1 MTARWS
7 RLAARAL
14 PVRRAELPTFL
25 LLAGVSLS
33 FNLVDGLLDVLAVA
47 RFMGNVGVDGLPLLM
62 LMEGLLFIVFSTFLT
77 LLVDRWPRTRLLLGI
92 LVTYGLLLV
101 GIRALIAWGGLP
113 FAAYSLLYILRF
125 LMSNLLLLIVAA
137 MIGDAYSLAVAARL
151 VPLFG
156 TVALL
161 GRIGGSKLGGESGRI
176 LVGYGLQPEDLLQFV
191 AGFLG
196 LGALAWW
203 WLGHQHSRLFG
214 LAGGAQQARSRAGP
228 WDTLQQ
234 APRFVREARIFAFLA
249 LATFASQIGFRIIGF
264 EFLASSKS
272 AYADNLGF
280 QAFYGNVKALL
291 QVGIFLLQLLVAG
304 RLLQR
309 AGAPV
314 VLLAVPF
321 HFLLGG
327 LLILLQPGLWTG
339 VILFAMNSVSFLVFE
354 RPSMDVL
361 LTVVP
366 QRLRGR
372 VATLLKVFVT
382 PAGWMVGG
390 GLLLAIGL
398 AQTGWS
404 LGGAADALRG
414 ALLLACGLVALPTLL
429 HLQRNYAT
437 YLLDWRLARRK
448 RHIPNALLVFDAVAP
463 PTAGRATRAGRE
475 ESDERRAR

>member
-1 MTARWS
+1 MTVRWS
-7 RLAARAL
+7 RLASRAL

-33 FNLVDGLLDVLAVA
+33 FNLVDGLLDVVAVA
-47 RFMGNVGVDGLPLLM
+47 RFMSNVGVDGLPYLM
-62 LMEGLLFIVFSTFLT
+62 LMEGLLFMVFSTFFT
-77 LLVDRWPRTRLLLGI
+77 LLVDRWPRPRLLLGI
-92 LVTYGLLLV
+92 LLTYGMLLV
-101 GIRALIAWGGLP
+101 GIRVFIAWGGMP

-125 LMSNLLLLIVAA
+125 LMSNLLLLVVAA
-137 MIGDAYSLAVAARL
+137 MIGDAYSLAVAGRL

-156 TVALL
+156 AVALL

-176 LVGYGLQPEDLLQFV
+176 LVGYGLQPEDLLLFV

-203 WLGHQHSRLFG
+203 WLGQAQSHVFG
-214 LAGGAQQARSRAGP
+214 LAGGGQQARSRAGLR
-228 WDTLQQ
+228 DTLEQ
-234 APRFVREARIFAFLA
+234 APRFVREARIFALLA

-280 QAFYGNVKALL
+280 QAFYGDVKALL
-291 QVGIFLLQLLVAG
+291 QVAIFLLQLLVAG

-309 AGAPV
+309 AGTPV
-314 VLLAVPF
+314 ALLAVPF

-327 LLILLQPGLWTG
+327 LLIVLLPGLWTG
-339 VILFAMNSVSFLVFE
+339 VILFVMNSVSFLVFE

-361 LTVVP
+361 LTVAP

-372 VATLLKVFVT
+372 VATLMKTFIT
-382 PAGWMVGG
+382 PAGWIVGG
-390 GLLLAIGL
+390 GLLLAIEL
-398 AQTGWS
+398 AEADWLQ
-404 LGGAADALRG
+404 GGAADSARG
-414 ALLLACGLVALPTLL
+414 ALLLACGLVGLPTLI
-429 HLQRNYAT
+429 HFQRNYAR

-448 RHIPNALLVFDAVAP
+448 RRVPDALLAFDVLTP
-463 PTAGRATRAGRE
+463 PTAVRRTGAGRD
-475 ESDERRAR
+475 ESHE